1 MFLWG
6 CSSAG
11 RAPALH
17 AGGQEFDSPQ
27 LHQFKMNQKI
37 YFVDT
42 FTEKTFSGNA
52 AGVVFHKGEIDG
64 NTMQNIAFENNLSE
78 TAFINTAKENE
89 IKFYSPTIEVDL
101 CGHATLASAFIFF
114 NFIDKKATDTIFKS
128 NRGELKVTKKEDSLV
143 MSLPK
148 DYPRKIYDI
157 EKISDALNCQVIEVF
172 RGIDDFLAIVK
183 DESIVETID
192 PNIEKI
198 AELDSRGLI
207 VSAKGETTDFT
218 SRVFG
223 PNVGV
228 DEDPVTG
235 SAHAL
240 LATYWGDVLNLQ
252 KMKARQASKRG
263 GELICE
269 VLENNVEITGKAKLY
284 LQGEIYF

>member
-148 DYPRKIYDI
+148 DYPRKIDDV

-183 DESIVETID
+183 DESIVETMN

>member
-128 NRGELKVTKKEDSLV
+128 NRGELKVAKKEDSLV

-148 DYPRKIYDI
+148 DYPRKIDDV

>member
-1 MFLWG
+1 
-6 CSSAG
+6 
-11 RAPALH
+11 
-17 AGGQEFDSPQ
+17 
-27 LHQFKMNQKI
+27 MNQKI

-64 NTMQNIAFENNLSE
+64 STMQNIAFENNLSE

-148 DYPRKIYDI
+148 DYPRKIDDI

>member
-148 DYPRKIYDI
+148 DYPRKIDDI

-263 GELICE
+263 GELFCE

>member
-148 DYPRKIYDI
+148 DYPRKIDDI
-157 EKISDALNCQVIEVF
+157 EKVSDALNCQVIEVF

-218 SRVFG
+218 SRVFC

>member
-148 DYPRKIYDI
+148 DYPRKIDDI

-240 LATYWGDVLNLQ
+240 LATYWGNVLNLQ

>member
-148 DYPRKIYDI
+148 DYPRKIDDI

-235 SAHAL
+235 SAHVL

>member
-64 NTMQNIAFENNLSE
+64 NIMQNIAFENNLSE

-148 DYPRKIYDI
+148 DYPRKIDDI

>member
-148 DYPRKIYDI
+148 DYPRKIDDI

-183 DESIVETID
+183 DESIVETMN
-192 PNIEKI
+192 PNIKKI
-198 AELDSRGLI
+198 AELASRGLI

>member
-148 DYPRKIYDI
+148 DYPRKIDDV

-172 RGIDDFLAIVK
+172 RGIDDFLAFVK

>member
-148 DYPRKIYDI
+148 DYPRKIDDI

-183 DESIVETID
+183 DESIVETMN
-192 PNIEKI
+192 PNLEII

>member
-148 DYPRKIYDI
+148 DYPRKIDDI

-183 DESIVETID
+183 DESIVETIN

>member
-148 DYPRKIYDI
+148 DYPRKIDDI

-240 LATYWGDVLNLQ
+240 LATYWCDVLNLQ

>member
-52 AGVVFHKGEIDG
+52 AGVVFHKGEIDE

-148 DYPRKIYDI
+148 DYPRKIDDI

-183 DESIVETID
+183 DESIVETVN

>member
-1 MFLWG
+1 M
-6 CSSAG
+6 
-11 RAPALH
+11 
-17 AGGQEFDSPQ
+17 
-27 LHQFKMNQKI
+27 
-37 YFVDT
+37 
-42 FTEKTFSGNA
+42 
-52 AGVVFHKGEIDG
+52 
-64 NTMQNIAFENNLSE
+64 
-78 TAFINTAKENE
+78 
-89 IKFYSPTIEVDL
+89 DL

-148 DYPRKIYDI
+148 DYPRKIDDI

>member
-27 LHQFKMNQKI
+27 LHQLKMNQKI

-52 AGVVFHKGEIDG
+52 AGVVFHKGEIGG

-148 DYPRKIYDI
+148 DYPRKIDDI

>member
-128 NRGELKVTKKEDSLV
+128 NRGDLKVTKKEDSLV

-148 DYPRKIYDI
+148 DYPRKIDDI

-269 VLENNVEITGKAKLY
+269 VLENNVEITGKVKLY